1 MKNKSINPFTALL
14 PSIDLH
20 GEDRVNARI
29 MTEEFI
35 KDNIK
40 LRNKKILI
48 IHGKGSGIVKN
59 EVYKLLKNNK
69 NIKSYELDMFNDGA
83 TIDELI
89 ISLILLD
96 VFLTSSSSF
105 LNIFLYFSSKLL
117 SSFLNLCEYSPII
130 GGERYIALS
139 LALSIASNL

>member
-83 TIDELI
+83 TIVELI
-89 ISLILLD
+89 I
-96 VFLTSSSSF
+96 
-105 LNIFLYFSSKLL
+105 
-117 SSFLNLCEYSPII
+117 
-130 GGERYIALS
+130 
-139 LALSIASNL
+139 

>member
-1 MKNKSINPFTALL
+1 MNKSINPFTVLL

-35 KDNIK
+35 NDNVK

-59 EVYKLLKNNK
+59 EVYNLLKNSSRVK
-69 NIKSYELDMFNDGA
+69 EYKLDMFNDGA
-83 TIDELI
+83 TVVE
-89 ISLILLD
+89 
-96 VFLTSSSSF
+96 
-105 LNIFLYFSSKLL
+105 LNI
-117 SSFLNLCEYSPII
+117 
-130 GGERYIALS
+130 
-139 LALSIASNL
+139 

>member
-1 MKNKSINPFTALL
+1 MNKSINPFTVLL

-35 KDNIK
+35 NDNIK

-59 EVYKLLKNNK
+59 EVYNLLKNNSK
-69 NIKSYELDMFNDGA
+69 VKEYKLDMFNDGA
-83 TIDELI
+83 TVVE
-89 ISLILLD
+89 
-96 VFLTSSSSF
+96 
-105 LNIFLYFSSKLL
+105 LNI
-117 SSFLNLCEYSPII
+117 
-130 GGERYIALS
+130 
-139 LALSIASNL
+139 